1 MSRIGRNPIAIPA
14 GVSVAMIER
23 RVEVKGPKGS
33 LERALPGDIT
43 VRQEGSTLVVERPN
57 EERHS
62 KALHGLTRTLVANM
76 VAGVSE
82 GFAKELE
89 KGQDDLPRGD
99 FASGEPGLEF
109 GQGEMLE
116 HDAGSDYSTIF
127 GTTNNPLARAGAL
140 RRASS

>member
-1 MSRIGRNPIAIPA
+1 MAPGNDDILETDWNTQQRPGLQAATGCEFTVSSIGLGEQVFRIPA
-14 GVSVAMIER
+14 
-23 RVEVKGPKGS
+23 
-33 LERALPGDIT
+33 
-43 VRQEGSTLVVERPN
+43 QEGVDLI
-57 EERHS
+57 
-62 KALHGLTRTLVANM
+62 LH
-76 VAGVSE
+76 
-82 GFAKELE
+82 FADLLE